1 MKIHIEYCGGWGYAP
16 RAFALRD
23 AIKEGTPDADI
34 ECEVGRSQSFEVKIN
49 DKLVFSKLETL
60 GECTVVKIKLCDN
73 FGILGFPVD
82 ADILAQIENL
92 KSGKD
97 AVKVTTSQDGL
108 ILVLNSFTKGH
119 CLIPVKASRWFKSAS
134 SITYYRSGR
143 VLLQRYHGHD
153 QILFINLAI

>member
-60 GECTVVKIKLCDN
+60 GECSLVKVKLCDN

-97 AVKVTTSQDGL
+97 AVKVTTSQDGV
-108 ILVLNSFTKGH
+108 ILV
-119 CLIPVKASRWFKSAS
+119 
-134 SITYYRSGR
+134 
-143 VLLQRYHGHD
+143 
-153 QILFINLAI
+153 

>member
-60 GECTVVKIKLCDN
+60 G
-73 FGILGFPVD
+73 FPVD

-97 AVKVTTSQDGL
+97 AVKVTTSQGGF
-108 ILVLNSFTKGH
+108 ILV
-119 CLIPVKASRWFKSAS
+119 
-134 SITYYRSGR
+134 
-143 VLLQRYHGHD
+143 
-153 QILFINLAI
+153 